1 MMAALMR
8 SRLLRLLWTA
18 ALRPAALALPLV
30 ALPACNFWEAQ
41 RHPLDPPP
49 NIAPG
54 QELIT
59 VPGFMVEALSEPET
73 AHVREAELQA
83 VAEGRRSQ
91 VEPNNAEAVRAH
103 RILTGMTKQEVVLA
117 VGSHP
122 TSIRDQG
129 PPGGHTLLWEP
140 PGFRAT
146 WRFWVRFD
154 EWGKAS
160 AAGTN

>member
-1 MMAALMR
+1 MR
-8 SRLLRLLWTA
+8 SRLLRRLCSA
-18 ALRPAALALPLV
+18 ALLPALLT
-30 ALPACNFWEAQ
+30 ACNFWEAQ
-41 RHPLDPPP
+41 RHPVDPPP

-59 VPGFMVEALSEPET
+59 VPDFMVEALSEPET

-83 VAEGRRSQ
+83 VAEGRRSK
-91 VEPNNAEAVRAH
+91 VEPQNAEAVRAH
-103 RILTGMTKQEVVLA
+103 RILTGMTVQEVVLS

-140 PGFRAT
+140 PSFRAT